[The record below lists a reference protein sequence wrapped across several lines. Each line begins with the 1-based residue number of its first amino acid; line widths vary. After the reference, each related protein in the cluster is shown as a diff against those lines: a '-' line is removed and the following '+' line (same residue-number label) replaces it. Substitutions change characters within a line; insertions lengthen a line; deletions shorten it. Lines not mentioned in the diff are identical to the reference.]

1 MSPDDDA
8 YGDGIPDDVRR
19 ALASGNGM
27 VIPIRSDASPDE
39 LAATI
44 AEGIRTMRG
53 QVTGEELAEELTEA
67 LEKEDLRNQIDAL
80 PGIANFRQTI
90 AARVIDL
97 DQFDGARTMA
107 ESIANIAPGRPP
119 AFSDETWRKIVDV
132 TLWLEIRA
140 YVLET
145 VSVRIADTM
154 KAMRRDGMTCT
165 CDECKRARSNAGLG
179 EMLADFLSEVD
190 RFVSQMEVPDPPRAG
205 APEATEATTEATR
218 DPAEAMADDFLEFLY
233 GSDAP
238 RCVTCNRRYSKMEAR
253 AGMKTC
259 EHCPSLDTEAPRVD
273 VDPSPSETGPDSW
286 SPESYSEGDA
296 K

>member
-1 MSPDDDA
+1 MSPDADD

-19 ALASGNGM
+19 AMASGNGM

-39 LAATI
+39 MAATI

-53 QVTGEELAEELTEA
+53 QVSGEELAAELTEE
-67 LEKEDLRNQIDAL
+67 LEKDNLRREIDAL
-80 PGIANFRQTI
+80 PGVANFRQTI

-97 DQFDGARTMA
+97 DQFPDARVVA
-107 ESIANIAPGRPP
+107 ERIANIAPGRAP
-119 AFSDETWRKIVDV
+119 AFTDATWQKIISV

-145 VSVRIADTM
+145 TTVRLTEAV
-154 KAMRRDGMTCT
+154 KAMRADGATCT
-165 CDECKRARSNAGLG
+165 CDECKRARSSASLG

-190 RFVSQMEVPDPPRAG
+190 NFVSQMEVPDPPRAN
-205 APEATEATTEATR
+205 APEATR

-238 RCVTCNRRYSKMEAR
+238 RCVVCDRRFSKMEAA
-253 AGMKTC
+253 AGMTTC
-259 EHCPSLDTEAPRVD
+259 EHCPPPDTEAPRVD

-286 SPESYSEGDA
+286 SPENYREGDA